1 MGKEAAGVKP
11 RHSTSLWMLQAIG
24 TFSKN
29 EEQKMETFLNTC
41 IEAGIALG
49 TKRQLRLVAR
59 EPRDRTPYMLSNHQI
74 FPYANDVELLG
85 IIHRIAFLFC

>member
-1 MGKEAAGVKP
+1 MVIADISEG
-11 RHSTSLWMLQAIG
+11 
-24 TFSKN
+24 N
-29 EEQKMETFLNTC
+29 LNTC

-59 EPRDRTPYMLSNHQI
+59 EPRDRKPYMLSNHQI

-85 IIHRIAFLFC
+85 IIHRIAFPYRRRVLNSELA